1 MAVRDRL
8 AHLVPHWIEHN
19 ESHAAQLEEWA
30 GKAREAGLPEVADGI
45 AAAGATMRK
54 ANERLRAAGER
65 LPQPGQH
72 DPE

>member
-30 GKAREAGLPEVADGI
+30 GKAREAGLAEVADGI
-45 AAAGATMRK
+45 AAAGEAMKR

-65 LPQPGQH
+65 LPEAGQH
-72 DPE
+72 APD